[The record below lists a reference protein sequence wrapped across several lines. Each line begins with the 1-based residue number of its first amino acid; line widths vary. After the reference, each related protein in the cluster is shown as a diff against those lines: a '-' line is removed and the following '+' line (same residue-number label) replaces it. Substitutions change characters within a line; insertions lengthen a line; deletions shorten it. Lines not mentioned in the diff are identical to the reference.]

1 MAAEKDPIF
10 KEIEHIGRVSHDGVF
25 IYHVEQRR
33 FLFVNKSM
41 VNIVEIGQKVLME
54 EPDVLL
60 KSLAQEDQEYL
71 LTRFTELFEKGAV
84 ENVQIRVHED
94 KMPKILSFSGYL
106 SADKSCVIGF
116 VKDISKPKQHEDY
129 LLAFGARKDA
139 VLDTVAQ
146 NLITPLNLSNFT
158 VDFIEKAVKEKKF
171 NRLES
176 HLAIMREV
184 TAECIDIIGGLIL
197 QEHLESPGIHTK
209 SNRFDLIEKLMVV
222 VEKVKESNRDRR
234 FRVST
239 DLKHLFINGDDL
251 KFLQIVQNI
260 LSNSVKFTKPKGT
273 IETVVKDGKASVKII
288 IRDNGIGIPKELQPF
303 IFEKN
308 TRAARPG
315 LKGENSNGIALYVCL
330 KLARLLGGNLSFESE
345 EGAGATFILELPK
358 D

>member
-1 MAAEKDPIF
+1 MAFEKDPVF
-10 KEIEHIGRVSHDGVF
+10 QEIEHIGRVSHDGVF

-41 VNIVEIGQKVLME
+41 VNIVEIGRKVLMD

-94 KMPKILSFSGYL
+94 KTPKMLSFSGYL

-158 VDFIEKAVKEKKF
+158 VEFIEKAVKEKKF
-171 NRLES
+171 NKLES
-176 HLAIMREV
+176 HLSVMREV
-184 TAECIDIIGGLIL
+184 TAECIDIISGLMQ
-197 QEHLESPGIHTK
+197 QEHLESPAIHTK
-209 SNRFDLIEKLMVV
+209 ANRFDVIDKLMVV
-222 VEKVKESNRDRR
+222 VEEVRQSHRDKR
-234 FRVST
+234 FKVST
-239 DLKHLFINGDDL
+239 DVQHLFINGDDL

-260 LSNSVKFTKPKGT
+260 LSNSIKFTRPKGV
-273 IETVVKDGKASVKII
+273 IETVVKNGKTSVRVILK
-288 IRDNGIGIPKELQPF
+288 DNGIGIPKDLQPF
-303 IFEKN
+303 IFHKN
-308 TRAARPG
+308 TRASRPG
-315 LKGENSNGIALYVCL
+315 LNGEKSNGIGLYVCH

-345 EGAGATFILELPK
+345 EGQGTTFVLELPK
-358 D
+358 E